1 MGFNK
6 RILRKENI
14 ILNIDNLER
23 YLSVDAI
30 IISDDFSAKVFDMF
44 RENKDMEEIINYINK
59 NK

>member
-6 RILRKENI
+6 RILKKENI
-14 ILNIDNLER
+14 ILNINNLER
-23 YLSVDAI
+23 YLSADAI
-30 IISDDFSAKVFDMF
+30 IISDDFSGKVFDMF